1 MTSPQPQDLPPLLTS
16 AELAQLRAQAKLLPD
31 LMHSGHSRRAG
42 PHLATE
48 RGAGLELE
56 ELRRYQHGDEVRHMA
71 WRATARRGSPM
82 MKVFRAERQSRRLLI
97 IERHP
102 GMYFGSHGE
111 LKATTATRIAAL
123 LAFNALDHQTE
134 LSAIIHGHERHYFDN
149 SNRLDDA
156 LAILRQLSHAPDQ
169 TNTDID
175 AAIDFPAEE
184 LLSQLLALNTRR
196 SQICFISDFAHW
208 NTNTCT
214 PLLKQLAQ
222 QHQLLAFQ
230 VTDKGEQQLPSV
242 GKLRLFGVGLIDS
255 DNTQLR
261 QRYQLAMQEKQ
272 DSIEQMLKQSAIPHL
287 RIDTALDNKL
297 VSEMAKQFNAI
308 AQGSA

>member
-1 MTSPQPQDLPPLLTS
+1 MKPAQQHSLPPLLTS
-16 AELAQLRAQAKLLPD
+16 SELAQLREQAKLLPD
-31 LMHSGHSRRAG
+31 LMHSGHNRRAG
-42 PHLATE
+42 PHLAFE

-71 WRATARRGSPM
+71 WRATARRGTAM

-97 IERHP
+97 IDRHP

-134 LSAIIHGHERHYFDN
+134 LSAIIHGHERRYFDS

-156 LAILRQLSHAPDQ
+156 LAILRHLSHAPAQ
-169 TNTDID
+169 SMNGID
-175 AAIDFPAEE
+175 AAIEFPAEA
-184 LLSQLLALNTRR
+184 LLNQLLTLNTRR
-196 SQICFISDFAHW
+196 SQICFISDFTHW
-208 NTNTCT
+208 QTNSCT

-230 VTDKGEQQLPSV
+230 VSDKGEQQLPSA

-255 DNTQLR
+255 DNAQLQ
-261 QRYQLAMQEKQ
+261 QRYQSVMQEKQ
-272 DSIEQMLKQSAIPHL
+272 ESISQMLQQSAIPHL
-287 RIDTALDNKL
+287 RIDTALENKL
-297 VSEMAKQFNAI
+297 VSEIASQINAI
-308 AQGSA
+308 ARG